1 MEKTTP
7 NNKPVFQPQTKTQTG
22 YTTRSIDPVVADVHA
37 IRAKEWDKYGSNTQ
51 AWFDALLHHQALRT
65 EQNAVR

>member
-1 MEKTTP
+1 MQKMTP
-7 NNKPVFQPQTKTQTG
+7 INKPFIPLKTAS

-65 EQNAVR
+65 EQNAIR

>member
-1 MEKTTP
+1 MQKMTP
-7 NNKPVFQPQTKTQTG
+7 INKPLLPLKAAS

-65 EQNAVR
+65 EQNAIR